1 MGFKDSY
8 LTRENKM
15 ADENVNETTEE
26 VNETPSVEEL
36 LNEVAK
42 WKSFSRKHEE
52 EAKALKSRVSEV
64 ETQEEL
70 IKAAQEEAKRAS
82 SELTR
87 YKVATRNAIPETALK
102 FLTGSTEEELEKSAA
117 ELKALLSGAT
127 KHDEEEKK
135 EEKPA
140 PKTLRTAGGGVAS
153 TAKPKKLTLAQQLAE
168 ELKNQV

>member
-1 MGFKDSY
+1 
-8 LTRENKM
+8 M
-15 ADENVNETTEE
+15 AEENVTETTETNE
-26 VNETPSVEEL
+26 VTETPSVEEL
-36 LNEVAK
+36 LAEVNK

-117 ELKALLSGAT
+117 ELKALLGGVKPA
-127 KHDEEEKK
+127 EEEKK

-140 PKTLRTAGGGVAS
+140 PKTLRTAGGGVK
-153 TAKPKKLTLAQQLAE
+153 TTPPKKLTLAQQLAE
-168 ELKNQV
+168 DLKNQV